1 MQVQENERVQDKDG
15 DEELSERLC
24 SAPLA
29 FPAPS
34 LARVVLGVRGYTRP
48 EKPFTP
54 YAFLR
59 SSSSRSFT
67 SSGTSVPAVPV

>member
-1 MQVQENERVQDKDG
+1 MHVQENEKDQGKDG
-15 DEELSERLC
+15 DEETSERLC
-24 SAPLA
+24 SALLA
-29 FPAPS
+29 FPSPS